1 MVQVHP
7 ENITGIGKGVFRL
20 GYLSLCLLRRCYHNY
35 RRRHLPEMSAK
46 SPEDGW
52 RNCMLQVNG
61 LAFQP
66 RLVTEYTHIVNE
78 EYYKRWMREQKY
90 NLLVACICANAVPET
105 WYPKLTPMQY
115 PRCTYLLRYCRIRQR
130 HIASLKKKIRGEYQ
144 TMQLITVLR
153 DQKFGT
159 MWDDARRRK
168 SSRACPSLGSD
179 PVPCRMYGNLVQS
192 VQAQRAIY
200 RKCVGRYVL

>member
-20 GYLSLCLLRRCYHNY
+20 GYLSLCPLRRCYHNY
-35 RRRHLPEMSAK
+35 RRRHLPGMSAK

-115 PRCTYLLRYCRIRQR
+115 LRCTYLLRYCRIRQR
-130 HIASLKKKIRGEYQ
+130 HIASLKKKNPWRISDHATYHPTEGPK
-144 TMQLITVLR
+144 V
-153 DQKFGT
+153 
-159 MWDDARRRK
+159 WD
-168 SSRACPSLGSD
+168 
-179 PVPCRMYGNLVQS
+179 N
-192 VQAQRAIY
+192 
-200 RKCVGRYVL
+200 VGRCTQAEELPSVSVPWF